1 MRRKSLP
8 DKRGEVMRSLHRSR
22 FDTTVPRRWKVWN
35 KSPSRLEEKR
45 LRVASATSK
54 GSDVSRRKTS
64 SNEGESMTKSCV
76 TTKDKECVAYVIK
89 ATDMGMVLRW
99 KRLGQVNNGRRRKYF
114 LHTCSRDLGSC
125 IREPTED
132 LRDGRWQRGSKGR
145 RRGKV

>member
-1 MRRKSLP
+1 
-8 DKRGEVMRSLHRSR
+8 
-22 FDTTVPRRWKVWN
+22 
-35 KSPSRLEEKR
+35 
-45 LRVASATSK
+45 
-54 GSDVSRRKTS
+54 
-64 SNEGESMTKSCV
+64 MTEACV
-76 TTKDKECVAYVIK
+76 ITKDKECVAYVIK